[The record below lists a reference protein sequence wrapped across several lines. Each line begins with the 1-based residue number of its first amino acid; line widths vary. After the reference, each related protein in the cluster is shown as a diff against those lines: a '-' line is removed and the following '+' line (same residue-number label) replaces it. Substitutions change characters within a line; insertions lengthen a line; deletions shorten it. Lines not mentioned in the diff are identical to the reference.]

1 MNTQISSKLAAL
13 AIALM
18 MNACMLAA
26 VAYLFDAAVQ
36 PHSTVTSLNHAIMQN
51 VRIHFAA

>member
-18 MNACMLAA
+18 MNTAIIAA
-26 VAYLFDAAVQ
+26 VAYLFGAQ
-36 PHSTVTSLNHAIMQN
+36 FQQHSTIVSLKDATMHEVA
-51 VRIHFAA
+51 

>member
-18 MNACMLAA
+18 MNTCIIAA
-26 VAYLFDAAVQ
+26 VASLFDAEVQ
-36 PHSTVTSLNHAIMQN
+36 PRSTVAALKSAIMQDVQN
-51 VRIHFAA
+51 HIAA

>member
-18 MNACMLAA
+18 MNACMIAA
-26 VAYLFDAAVQ
+26 VAYLFDAGVQ
-36 PHSTVTSLNHAIMQN
+36 PHSTVTSLKSAIMQD
-51 VRIHFAA
+51 VRNYIAA